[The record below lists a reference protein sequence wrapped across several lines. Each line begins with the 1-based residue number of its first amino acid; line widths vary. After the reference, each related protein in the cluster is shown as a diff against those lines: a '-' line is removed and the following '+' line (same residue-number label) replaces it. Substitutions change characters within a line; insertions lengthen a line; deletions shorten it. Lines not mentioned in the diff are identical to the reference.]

1 MYTFQLAEVHA
12 DLQRHKVF
20 FFFLSLK
27 SKNEL
32 RLVLISSLAGP
43 PLWTDVKPLHYRAE
57 VSRTVFV
64 TVYYLQCE

>member
-12 DLQRHKVF
+12 DLQRRKVVV

-43 PLWTDVKPLHYRAE
+43 PPWTDVKPLHYQAE
-57 VSRTVFV
+57 VNSGQ
-64 TVYYLQCE
+64 YPGQSL